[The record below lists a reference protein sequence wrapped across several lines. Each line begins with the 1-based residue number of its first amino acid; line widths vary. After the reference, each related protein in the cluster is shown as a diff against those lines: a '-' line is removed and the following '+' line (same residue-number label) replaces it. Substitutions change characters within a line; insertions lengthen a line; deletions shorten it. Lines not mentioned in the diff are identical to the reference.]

1 MEHNNFEDTICAVAT
16 PHGMGAQSTIKV
28 SGTKAIEIVNSLFRA
43 TKKDTSLLTAAPYSA
58 QYGWLYDPKDGSRI
72 DDCIILVM
80 RAPHSYTGEDQVE
93 ITYHGNPLISQL
105 LLDLLIQAGARMA
118 EPGEFTRRALS
129 NGKLDLS
136 QAEAVADVIASTNRA
151 ALRLSITQM
160 RGLFRKKIEELR
172 EPLIRLASLIELE
185 LDFSE
190 EDVEFVPRDK
200 LLAQCQEIRKSVSSL
215 AESYATSEVIK
226 NGIPIAIVGATNAGK
241 STLLN
246 GLLNEERAIVSN
258 IHGTTR
264 DTIEDTIYIKGQQF
278 RLVDTAGLRE
288 TTDTIEQI
296 GIERTLEKVAN
307 TELVLWVI
315 DPTETAV
322 EWQSVLDR
330 IAPQT
335 SKQQIVG
342 IINKIDIAPKEQVEA
357 LKGWL
362 VEQEINTTLPI
373 CAMKSEGIE
382 QVKGL
387 LHHHFSDLAVA
398 DDQLMAINL
407 RQSTALREAAQHLL
421 SVEEGIQ
428 AHLSGELIAQDL
440 RAATT
445 SLSTVIGEVT
455 TDTLL
460 SSIFA
465 NFCIGK

>member
-28 SGTKAIEIVNSLFRA
+28 SGIKAIEIVNSLFRP

-200 LLAQCQEIRKSVSSL
+200 LLTQCQEIRKSVSSL

-264 DTIEDTIYIKGQQF
+264 DTIEDTLYIKGQQF

-362 VEQEINTTLPI
+362 AEQEINTTLPI
-373 CAMKSEGIE
+373 CAMKTEGIE

-387 LHHHFSDLAVA
+387 LHHHFSDLVVA
-398 DDQLMAINL
+398 DNQLMAINL
-407 RQSTALREAAQHLL
+407 RQATALKETAQHLL

>member
-1 MEHNNFEDTICAVAT
+1 MDHNNFEDTICAVAT

-28 SGTKAIEIVNSLFRA
+28 SGAKAVEIVNSLFRP
-43 TKKDTSLLTAAPYSA
+43 TKKGTTLLTTAPYSA
-58 QYGWLYDPKDGSRI
+58 QYGWLHDPKDDSRI
-72 DDCIILVM
+72 DDCIVLVM
-80 RAPHSYTGEDQVE
+80 KAPHSYTGEDQVE

-190 EDVEFVPRDK
+190 EDVEFVPRDE
-200 LLAQCQEIRKSVSSL
+200 LLSQCQEVRKSVSSL

-226 NGIPIAIVGATNAGK
+226 HGIPIAIVGATNAGK

-264 DTIEDTIYIKGQQF
+264 DTIEDTLYIKGQQF

-288 TTDTIEQI
+288 TTDTIELI

-315 DPTETAV
+315 DPTETAT

-330 IAPQT
+330 IVPQT
-335 SKQQIVG
+335 SKQQIVA
-342 IINKIDIAPKEQVEA
+342 IINKIDIAQKEQVET
-357 LKGWL
+357 LKRWL
-362 VEQEINTTLPI
+362 AEREINTLLPI
-373 CAMKSEGIE
+373 CAMRSEGIE
-382 QVKGL
+382 QVKEL
-387 LHHHFSDLAVA
+387 LHHHFSDLVVA

-407 RQSTALREAAQHLL
+407 RQATALREAAQYLL
-421 SVEEGIQ
+421 SVEGGIQ
-428 AHLSGELIAQDL
+428 AHISGELIAQDL

>member
-1 MEHNNFEDTICAVAT
+1 
-16 PHGMGAQSTIKV
+16 
-28 SGTKAIEIVNSLFRA
+28 
-43 TKKDTSLLTAAPYSA
+43 
-58 QYGWLYDPKDGSRI
+58 
-72 DDCIILVM
+72 
-80 RAPHSYTGEDQVE
+80 
-93 ITYHGNPLISQL
+93 
-105 LLDLLIQAGARMA
+105 MA

-200 LLAQCQEIRKSVSSL
+200 LLNQCQEIRKSVSSL
-215 AESYATSEVIK
+215 AESYATSDVIK

-264 DTIEDTIYIKGQQF
+264 DTIEDTLYIKGQQF

-288 TTDTIEQI
+288 TTDTIELI

-307 TELVLWVI
+307 TELILWVI
-315 DPTETAV
+315 DPTETAS

-330 IAPQT
+330 IVPQT
-335 SKQQIVG
+335 SKQQIVA
-342 IINKIDIAPKEQVEA
+342 IINKIDIAS
-357 LKGWL
+357 KG
-362 VEQEINTTLPI
+362 
-373 CAMKSEGIE
+373 AG
-382 QVKGL
+382 
-387 LHHHFSDLAVA
+387 
-398 DDQLMAINL
+398 
-407 RQSTALREAAQHLL
+407 
-421 SVEEGIQ
+421 
-428 AHLSGELIAQDL
+428 
-440 RAATT
+440 
-445 SLSTVIGEVT
+445 
-455 TDTLL
+455 
-460 SSIFA
+460 
-465 NFCIGK
+465 

>member
-1 MEHNNFEDTICAVAT
+1 MEHNNFGDTICAVAT

-28 SGTKAIEIVNSLFRA
+28 SGRKAIEIVNSLFRP
-43 TKKDTSLLTAAPYSA
+43 TKKNNTLLTAAPYSA

-72 DDCIILVM
+72 DDCIILLM

-93 ITYHGNPLISQL
+93 VTYHGNPLISQL

-151 ALRLSITQM
+151 ALRLSVTQM
-160 RGLFRKKIEELR
+160 RGLFRKKIEELK

-190 EDVEFVPRDK
+190 EDVEFVPRDE
-200 LLAQCQEIRKSVSSL
+200 LLTQCQEIRKSVSSL

-264 DTIEDTIYIKGQQF
+264 DTIEDTLYIKGQQF

-288 TTDTIEQI
+288 TTDTIELI

-315 DPTETAV
+315 DPTETAT
-322 EWQSVLDR
+322 EWQSVLGR
-330 IAPQT
+330 IVPQT
-335 SKQQIVG
+335 SKQQIVA
-342 IINKIDIAPKEQVEA
+342 IINKIDIASKEQVET

-362 VEQEINTTLPI
+362 AEWEISTHLPI
-373 CAMKSEGIE
+373 CAMETEGIE
-382 QVKGL
+382 QVKEL
-387 LHHHFSDLAVA
+387 LHHHFSDLVVA

-407 RQSTALREAAQHLL
+407 RQATALREAAQQLL

>member
-1 MEHNNFEDTICAVAT
+1 MEHNNLGDTICAVAT

-28 SGTKAIEIVNSLFRA
+28 SGTKSIEIVNSLFRP
-43 TKKDTSLLTAAPYSA
+43 TKKGTTLLTAAPYSA
-58 QYGWLYDPKDGSRI
+58 LYGWLHDPKDDSRI
-72 DDCIILVM
+72 DDCIALVM
-80 RAPHSYTGEDQVE
+80 KAPHSYTGEDQVE
-93 ITYHGNPLISQL
+93 VTYHGNPLISQL

-151 ALRLSITQM
+151 ALRLSMTQM

-190 EDVEFVPRDK
+190 EDVEFVPRDE
-200 LLAQCQEIRKSVSSL
+200 LMSQCLEIRKSVSSL

-264 DTIEDTIYIKGQQF
+264 DTIEDTLYIKGQQF

-288 TTDTIEQI
+288 TTDTIELI

-307 TELVLWVI
+307 TELILWVI
-315 DPTETAV
+315 DPTETA
-322 EWQSVLDR
+322 EGWQNVLDK
-330 IAPQT
+330 IVPQT
-335 SKQQIVG
+335 SKQQIVA
-342 IINKIDIAPKEQVEA
+342 IINKIDIAPKEQVQT
-357 LKGWL
+357 LKEWL
-362 VEQEINTTLPI
+362 AEREINTILPI
-373 CAMKSEGIE
+373 CAMETEGIE
-382 QVKGL
+382 QVKEL
-387 LHHHFSDLAVA
+387 LHRHFSDLVVA

-407 RQSTALREAAQHLL
+407 RQATALREAAQHLL

-455 TDTLL
+455 TDALL